1 MSDFKKDIFALKQ
14 GYNSDSGDAAGCS
27 TTDVEKKR
35 FKKELMEIFR
45 KYGYLE
51 EVKDYEIKIRTTSGN
66 VAWINIKGI
75 ETIK

>member
-1 MSDFKKDIFALKQ
+1 MSDFKKDIYDLKQ
-14 GYNSDSGDAAGCS
+14 GRKGCSGDAAGCS
-27 TTDVEKKR
+27 ATDGEKKR

-45 KYGYLE
+45 RYGYLE